1 MSHLKSSVC
10 TPTKKAE
17 HEACNDLAH
26 TPLQKVYLTT
36 KTALLQVYT
45 NLFGLCHRGISETWL
60 FCRLYPYVLA
70 TVTLQPLLS
79 RRLRPGA

>member
-1 MSHLKSSVC
+1 MSHSKSSVC
-10 TPTKKAE
+10 TPTKLTTY
-17 HEACNDLAH
+17 EAPNDMAH

-60 FCRLYPYVLA
+60 FCRLYTDGLA
-70 TVTLQPLLS
+70 YLTL
-79 RRLRPGA
+79 